1 MTLKPLYEMLS
12 SIAVIVVLWL
22 IYKVFVWVRSLFIEA
37 HVSKHGIAA
46 NADIVAFNR
55 TNRMDRASVW
65 CEIAVRFTTREG
77 GVVQATITVPLAF
90 RDATRLAA
98 GTGTT
103 IKYDP
108 HKPEHIVLYDRPL
121 ILGD

>member
-1 MTLKPLYEMLS
+1 MLG

-65 CEIAVRFTTREG
+65 CQIEVRFTTREG
-77 GVVQATITVPLAF
+77 RVVQAIITQALAL
-90 RDATRLAA
+90 RDITRLAA
-98 GTGTT
+98 GTGIT

-108 HKPEHIVLYDRPL
+108 HKPQHVVLYDRPL

>member
-1 MTLKPLYEMLS
+1 MTLKPLYEMLG
-12 SIAVIVVLWL
+12 SIAVIMVLWL
-22 IYKVFVWVRSLFIEA
+22 IYKVFAWVRKLFIEV
-37 HVSKHGIAA
+37 HVSKNGIAA

-55 TNRMDRASVW
+55 TNRMDRTSVW
-65 CEIAVRFTTREG
+65 CEIEVRFTTREG
-77 GVVQATITVPLAF
+77 RVVHATITQALAL
-90 RDATRLAA
+90 RDITRLAA

-108 HKPEHIVLYDRPL
+108 HKPQHVVLYDRPL

>member
-1 MTLKPLYEMLS
+1 MTLKPLYEMLG

-22 IYKVFVWVRSLFIEA
+22 IYKVFAWVRKLFIEV

-55 TNRMDRASVW
+55 TNRMDRTSVW
-65 CEIAVRFTTREG
+65 CEIEVRFTTREG
-77 GVVQATITVPLAF
+77 RVVQATITQALAL
-90 RDATRLAA
+90 RDITRLAA

-108 HKPEHIVLYDRPL
+108 HKPQHVVLYDRPL